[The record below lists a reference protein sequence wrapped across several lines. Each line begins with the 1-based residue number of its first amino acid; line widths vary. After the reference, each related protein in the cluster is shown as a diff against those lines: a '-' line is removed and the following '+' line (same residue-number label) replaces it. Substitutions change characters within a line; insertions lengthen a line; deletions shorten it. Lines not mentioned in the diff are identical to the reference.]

1 MFHFFFTYYCTN
13 YHCNE
18 LLRKSFVTSWCPYQ
32 CPVAFPRWFFSFK
45 LLVLY
50 LAIKAKKS
58 RQSSHDDDTPRSSS
72 RLLTNNTWT
81 YFSVALFF
89 ASSYPS
95 GTLGFKLCLERE
107 RGRILFWI
115 FQPEK
120 CTFALNRYILVL
132 LFKNKNC
139 LLLSILFQIKMRF
152 YIGRGSSFYLFS

>member
-1 MFHFFFTYYCTN
+1 MPLSMSSCVSAMTFFF
-13 YHCNE
+13 
-18 LLRKSFVTSWCPYQ
+18 
-32 CPVAFPRWFFSFK
+32 
-45 LLVLY
+45 LVLY
-50 LAIKAKKS
+50 LAIKANKFRKKS

-139 LLLSILFQIKMRF
+139 LLLSILFQIKIRF
-152 YIGRGSSFYLFS
+152 YIGRGSSFCLFS